1 MLVLEVDTSKFL
13 GIGPRQSELCLLTY
27 SIRVASAQI
36 FNPKRIEVFVV
47 ITGVFEKIFSIFKFT

>member
-1 MLVLEVDTSKFL
+1 MIYSIV
-13 GIGPRQSELCLLTY
+13 LLT
-27 SIRVASAQI
+27 AQI